1 MQTKVIREK
10 FLNFFKNHGHTV
22 VESSSLIPI
31 NDPTLLFTNA
41 GMVQF
46 KDTFLGKEK
55 RTYNTATSA
64 QKCVRAGGKH
74 NDLDNVGY
82 TARHHTFFEMLGN
95 FSFGA
100 YFKEQAIKYAWE
112 FTTKE
117 LCLPLDKLY
126 VSIYEDDDEAFDIWN
141 KTIGLSKER
150 IFRFGKKDNFWS
162 MGDTGPCGPCSELFI
177 DRGEKYGCGKPG
189 CTVGCD
195 CDRYMEFWNLVFMQY
210 NRDSSGNM
218 SPLPRPSVDTGAGL
232 ERLASILQG
241 VDSNY
246 DIDIFKSILEKTA
259 KLVNKKYGDNH
270 EDDTAL
276 RVIADHSRS
285 STFLIADGV
294 LPSNEGRGYV
304 LRRIIRRAVR
314 YGKNLGFN
322 SPFLYKVSR
331 FVIDEMRDQ
340 YPYLEKQFSLIQNY
354 IKREEEQF
362 FKTLQNGLDLLEIEI
377 KKLQSAGSSTLSG
390 DIVFKLYDTYGFP
403 LDLTMLICKEK
414 SITVDE
420 TDFNKRMDEQKS
432 RSKKSWKGQM
442 SSTTLDSL
450 LTTLS
455 YHQQSECYSTLNL
468 ESECMGVVPSKKDES
483 IFAVFNS
490 TPFYPEGGGQLSD
503 LGTISSDSFKAS
515 VTDVQKKAGFI
526 IHTLKVQH
534 GSLNK
539 GDRVNLC
546 VDQKRRKALCQN
558 HSSVHLLHWALRTL
572 LGDHVKQAGS
582 YVSDTM
588 FRLDFTHF
596 EQISWVKLKEIER
609 MVNEKIWQASS
620 IETEVLSKDEA
631 LAKGALAFFNEK
643 YSDTVRMVVMGPSKE
658 LCGGTHAKNTSDLN
672 MVKLI
677 SEESIASGVRRIV
690 GVCGKAAYDYC
701 ESQEEIV
708 QGLCST
714 LKIASKAI
722 GEKVEKMIEEESR
735 LKLNLDS
742 YIQKDLVNSAESF
755 IKDNTKIISDVKL
768 VSGIS
773 NVDKSRF
780 RSFCELLRSKNNSGI
795 CVLAQSSSDSSA
807 TLIVTVGDNLV
818 DKFSSNTI
826 LQKLAPYI
834 KAKGGGKAQIAQA
847 GGSYPEGL
855 SKMFS
860 ELEGIIGSLK
870 K

>member
-55 RTYNTATSA
+55 RSYNTATSA

-117 LCLPLDKLY
+117 LKLPVDKLY

-141 KTIGLSKER
+141 KVVGISKER

-189 CTVGCD
+189 CNVGCD

-210 NRDSSGNM
+210 NRDKDGNM
-218 SPLPRPSVDTGAGL
+218 TPLPRPSVDTGAGL
-232 ERLASILQG
+232 ERLASILQN

-259 KLVNKKYGDNH
+259 AMIDKKYGNNH
-270 EDDTAL
+270 TDDIAL
-276 RVIADHSRS
+276 RVISDHARS

-314 YGKNLGFN
+314 YGKNLGFS
-322 SPFLYKVSR
+322 SPFLYKVSA
-331 FVIDEMRDQ
+331 FVVDEMKDQ
-340 YPYLEKQFSLIQNY
+340 YPYLEKQFSLIQSY
-354 IKREEEQF
+354 IKKEEQQF
-362 FKTLQNGLDLLEIEI
+362 FKTLQNGLDLLEVEI
-377 KKLQSAGSSTLSG
+377 KKLQASGSSTLSG
-390 DIVFKLYDTYGFP
+390 DVVFRLYDTYGFP

-414 SITVDE
+414 SISVNE
-420 TDFNKRMDEQKS
+420 ADFDKRMDEQKS
-432 RSKKSWKGQM
+432 RSKKSWKGAA
-442 SSTTLDSL
+442 SSSVLDPFVTGLNFTQESV
-450 LTTLS
+450 
-455 YHQQSECYSTLNL
+455 CYSTLETN
-468 ESECMGVVPSKKDES
+468 STCMGVVSGEENG
-483 IFAVFNS
+483 ILYAVFKS
-490 TPFYPEGGGQLSD
+490 TPFYPEGGGQICD
-503 LGTISSDSFKAS
+503 LGTVSSPNFKAQ
-515 VTDVQKKAGFI
+515 VVDVQKKAGFI
-526 IHTLKVQH
+526 IHTLQVQE
-534 GSLNK
+534 GTLKENDELTLSVDTTRRQSLA
-539 GDRVNLC
+539 R
-546 VDQKRRKALCQN
+546 N

-596 EQISWVKLKEIER
+596 EQISRIKLKEIER
-609 MVNEKIWQASS
+609 LVNEKIWESNPIQ
-620 IETEVLSKDEA
+620 TEVLTKDEA

-658 LCGGTHAKNTSDLN
+658 LCGGTHAKNTSDLH
-672 MVKLI
+672 MVRLI

-690 GVCGKAAYDYC
+690 GVCGASAYDYTSTQDDILNEL
-701 ESQEEIV
+701 ESN
-708 QGLCST
+708 
-714 LKIASKAI
+714 LKVAQNAI
-722 GEKVEKMIEEESR
+722 SSRVTKMIQDEKN
-735 LKLNLDS
+735 LKLELES
-742 YIQKDLVNSAESF
+742 YIQKDIARNVDSF
-755 IKDNTKIISDVKL
+755 IASFGKE
-768 VSGIS
+768 VSGIKLVTGTS

-780 RSFCELLRSKNNSGI
+780 RSFCELLRSKNPDGI
-795 CVLAQSSSDSSA
+795 CVVGQSVSSSV
-807 TLIVTVGDNLV
+807 TLIVAVGDKLV
-818 DKFSSNTI
+818 DRYSSNTI
-826 LQKLAPYI
+826 LQKLAPFI
-834 KAKGGGKAQIAQA
+834 NGKGGGKPGMAQA
-847 GGSYPEGL
+847 GGTNPEGL
-855 SKMFS
+855 KEVFSKV
-860 ELEGIIGSLK
+860 EDIIESLS
-870 K
+870 